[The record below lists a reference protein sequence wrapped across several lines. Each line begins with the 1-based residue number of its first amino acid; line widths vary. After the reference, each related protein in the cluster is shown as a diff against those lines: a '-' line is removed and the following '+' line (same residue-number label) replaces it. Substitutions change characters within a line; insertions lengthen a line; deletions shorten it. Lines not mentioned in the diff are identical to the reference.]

1 MICLEKEYEY
11 FSTGAYEKRENISQ
25 NMKDGGLRRRPGPN
39 KKGQYKKV
47 GFLS

>member
-1 MICLEKEYEY
+1 MICPEKKYEY
-11 FSTGAYEKRENISQ
+11 FSIGAYEKRENISQ
-25 NMKDGGLRRRPGPN
+25 NMKDGGLSSRPGSN